1 MKATYPPS
9 LHGGYSLIELMITVA
24 IIAVIATIAI
34 PAYRNYVNESV
45 FAAARTNADSL
56 RIPLE
61 DYRLDN
67 GSYVVGGDT
76 TYNEAE
82 LLTNFGWSPDGD
94 RTMPTPYS
102 VTATTVSWDITVQH
116 NTGIWIR
123 CENRMRTCCDSQ
135 TRHGPDSG
143 RLPYR
148 RLPLKA
154 HPAACGPTTDD
165 SPRLLS

>member
-1 MKATYPPS
+1 MKASYPPT
-9 LHGGYSLIELMITVA
+9 LHRGYSLIELMITVA

-94 RTMPTPYS
+94 NNAYVYS
-102 VTATTVSWDITVQH
+102 VTATTGSWDITVQH
-116 NTGIWIR
+116 TTGSWIR

-135 TRHGPDSG
+135 TAGAS
-143 RLPYR
+143 L
-148 RLPLKA
+148 
-154 HPAACGPTTDD
+154 AACP
-165 SPRLLS
+165 